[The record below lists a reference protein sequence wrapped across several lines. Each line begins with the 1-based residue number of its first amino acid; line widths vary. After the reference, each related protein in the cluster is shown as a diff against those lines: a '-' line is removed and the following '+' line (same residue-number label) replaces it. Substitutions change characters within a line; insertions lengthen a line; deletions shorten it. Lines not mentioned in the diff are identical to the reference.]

1 MEISSSTWKRSA
13 KAHRAWGKVLANTLT
28 LSNATCKLALERA
41 ELAEALLKVERQ
53 EGITD
58 NKLRIRAEA
67 LADKRLELLKR
78 CGSALVS
85 LDNAFPNEM
94 DVIDADLLS
103 ELAEAIDASR

>member
-41 ELAEALLKVERQ
+41 EL
-53 EGITD
+53 
-58 NKLRIRAEA
+58 AEA

-103 ELAEAIDASR
+103 ELAEAIDASA

>member
-1 MEISSSTWKRSA
+1 MSA
-13 KAHRAWGKVLANTLT
+13 DEHWD
-28 LSNATCKLALERA
+28 E
-41 ELAEALLKVERQ
+41 LLKDYNR
-53 EGITD
+53 
-58 NKLRIRAEA
+58 RS
-67 LADKRLELLKR
+67 ELLKR

>member
-1 MEISSSTWKRSA
+1 MDKREWFALDMSTNEIYDYA
-13 KAHRAWGKVLANTLT
+13 M
-28 LSNATCKLALERA
+28 AL
-41 ELAEALLKVERQ
+41 Q
-53 EGITD
+53 
-58 NKLRIRAEA
+58 A

-103 ELAEAIDASR
+103 ELAEAIDV